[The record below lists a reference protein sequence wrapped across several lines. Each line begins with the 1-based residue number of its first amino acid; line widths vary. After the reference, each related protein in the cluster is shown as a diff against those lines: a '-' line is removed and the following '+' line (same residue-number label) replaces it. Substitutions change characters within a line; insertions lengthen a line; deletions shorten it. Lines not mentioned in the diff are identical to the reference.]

1 MGVTPA
7 MPSGCSMN
15 MLMDRMP
22 DRAFDVGIAEGHAV
36 TFSGGMAKTDY
47 CPSATSIPRL
57 CSGLTITLSMT

>member
-36 TFSGGMAKTDY
+36 TFLRRYGKRRITALLQHLFLVY
-47 CPSATSIPRL
+47 AA
-57 CSGLTITLSMT
+57 GLR